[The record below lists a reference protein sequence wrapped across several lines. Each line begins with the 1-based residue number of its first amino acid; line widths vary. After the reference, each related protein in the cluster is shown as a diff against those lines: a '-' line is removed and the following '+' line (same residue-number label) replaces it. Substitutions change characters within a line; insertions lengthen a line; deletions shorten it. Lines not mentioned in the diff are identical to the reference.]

1 MSKPDGP
8 DQSPDYLTSRRG
20 LNVRRLN
27 RMPLVIASGMII
39 LVIGAI
45 GYTYQAKTASAAM
58 NGNTKADQKAEPAN
72 ANAILEKAPV
82 AGEITQATPLLPPPA
97 AEPASQPANVVAPE
111 PAPNPYEEAQYRM
124 WEQQQ
129 QQANQV
135 QDAYRSNWQN
145 ALGASTTVFSG
156 KSAQSPELTASVTK
170 HQGEIETLN
179 NSHYLLSTRVQ
190 ALSPNEVKAGTVI
203 PSVMI
208 SGINSE
214 LPGQLIAQV
223 SENVY
228 DTATGERLLIPQGS
242 RLVGSYENN
251 TVAGQNRVLI
261 AWNRIIYPDAS
272 TLDLGAM
279 AGSDQSG
286 YAGFKDKTDNHTWP
300 TFRNALLL
308 SAITAGI
315 QLSQPQARQGDSA
328 YSGQQVIAGSLGMQM
343 GQLGMGS
350 IQRGMSLPPTL
361 TIRPGYRFNVMVSK
375 DMILPPWRG

>member
-1 MSKPDGP
+1 MTKPDGP
-8 DQSPDYLTSRRG
+8 DQSPDYLSPKRG

-27 RMPLVIASGMII
+27 RMPLVIASGMVI

-45 GYTYQAKTASAAM
+45 GYTYQAKTANAAM
-58 NGNTKADQKAEPAN
+58 GGNPKADRQAEPAN
-72 ANAILEKAPV
+72 AAAILEKAPI

-97 AEPASQPANVVAPE
+97 TDPISQPASVVAPE
-111 PAPNPYEEAQYRM
+111 PSPNPYEEAQARM

-135 QDAYRSNWQN
+135 QDTYRSNWQN

-156 KSAQSPELTASVTK
+156 RSTQTPELTASVTK

-179 NSHYLLSTRVQ
+179 NSHYLLATRVQ
-190 ALSPNEVKAGTVI
+190 ALSPYEVKAGTVI

-214 LPGQLIAQV
+214 LPGQLMAQV
-223 SENVY
+223 SENVF
-228 DTATGERLLIPQGS
+228 DTATGQLLLIPQGS
-242 RLVGSYENN
+242 RLVGAYENN
-251 TVAGQNRVLI
+251 TVAGQHRVLI

-272 TLDLGAM
+272 SLDLGAM
-279 AGSDQSG
+279 TGADQSG
-286 YAGFKDKTDNHTWP
+286 YAGLQDKTNNHTWP

-308 SAITAGI
+308 SAITAGV
-315 QLSQPQARQGDSA
+315 QLSQPQARQGDSS

-375 DMILPPWRG
+375 DLILPPWRG

>member
-1 MSKPDGP
+1 MTKSDGP
-8 DQSPDYLTSRRG
+8 EQSPDYLSSNRH

-27 RMPLVIASGMII
+27 RMPLAIAAGLVI

-45 GYTYQAKTASAAM
+45 GYTYQAKTVNAETALA
-58 NGNTKADQKAEPAN
+58 NKADRQAEPAN
-72 ANAILEKAPV
+72 AKDILDKAPV
-82 AGEITQATPLLPPPA
+82 AGEISQTPPLLPTPLS
-97 AEPASQPANVVAPE
+97 EPIAQPNKVVASE
-111 PAPNPYEEAQYRM
+111 PPSSPYEDAQYRM

-135 QDAYRSNWQN
+135 QEAYRSNWQN

-156 KSAQSPELTASVTK
+156 KNTQSQALTASVSK
-170 HQGEIETLN
+170 HQGEIDSQSN
-179 NSHYLLSTRVQ
+179 PHYLMATRVQ
-190 ALSPNEVKAGTVI
+190 ALSPYEVKAGTVI

-223 SENVY
+223 SENVF
-228 DTATGERLLIPQGS
+228 DTATGQLLLIPQGS
-242 RLVGSYENN
+242 RLIGTYENN
-251 TVAGQNRVLI
+251 TVVGQHRVLI

-272 TLDLGAM
+272 SLDLGAM
-279 AGSDQSG
+279 AGADQGG
-286 YAGFKDKTDNHTWP
+286 YAGFRDKTDNHTWP

-308 SAITAGI
+308 SAITAGV

-328 YSGQQVIAGSLGMQM
+328 YSSQQVIASSLGMQM

-350 IQRGMSLPPTL
+350 IQRGMGLPPTL

>member
-1 MSKPDGP
+1 MTKPDGP
-8 DQSPDYLTSRRG
+8 DQSPDYLSPKRG

-27 RMPLVIASGMII
+27 RMPLAIAAGMVI

-45 GYTYQAKTASAAM
+45 GYTYQAKTASAAID
-58 NGNTKADQKAEPAN
+58 GNTKADRQAEPAN
-72 ANAILEKAPV
+72 AAAILEKAPV
-82 AGEITQATPLLPPPA
+82 AGEITQTAPLLPPPTTEPIA
-97 AEPASQPANVVAPE
+97 QPASAAAPE
-111 PAPNPYEEAQYRM
+111 PPLNPYEEAQARL

-135 QDAYRSNWQN
+135 QDTYRSNWQN

-156 KSAQSPELTASVTK
+156 KSAQTPELTASVTK

-179 NSHYLLSTRVQ
+179 NSHYLLATRVQ
-190 ALSPNEVKAGTVI
+190 ALSPYEVKAGTVI

-214 LPGQLIAQV
+214 LPGQLMAQV
-223 SENVY
+223 SENVF
-228 DTATGERLLIPQGS
+228 DTATGQLLLIPQGS

-251 TVAGQNRVLI
+251 TVVGQHRVLI

-272 TLDLGAM
+272 SLDLGAM
-279 AGSDQSG
+279 AGADQSG
-286 YAGFKDKTDNHTWP
+286 YAGLQDKTNNHSWP

-308 SAITAGI
+308 SAITAGV
-315 QLSQPQARQGDSA
+315 QLSQPQARRGDSA

-350 IQRGMSLPPTL
+350 IQRGMNLPPTL

-375 DMILPPWRG
+375 DLILPPWRG

>member
-1 MSKPDGP
+1 MTKPDGP
-8 DQSPDYLTSRRG
+8 EQSPDSLTPKLG

-27 RMPLVIASGMII
+27 RMPLVIAAGMVI

-58 NGNTKADQKAEPAN
+58 SGNTKADRQAEPAN
-72 ANAILEKAPV
+72 AAAILEKAPV

-97 AEPASQPANVVAPE
+97 TEPISQPASVTASEAP
-111 PAPNPYEEAQYRM
+111 PNPYEEAQARM

-135 QDAYRSNWQN
+135 QDTYRSNWQN
-145 ALGASTTVFSG
+145 ALGAATTVFSG
-156 KSAQSPELTASVTK
+156 KSTQTPELTASVTK
-170 HQGEIETLN
+170 HQVEIETLN
-179 NSHYLLSTRVQ
+179 HSHYLPATRVQ
-190 ALSPNEVKAGTVI
+190 ALSPYEVKAGTVI

-214 LPGQLIAQV
+214 LPGQLMAQV
-223 SENVY
+223 SENVF
-228 DTATGERLLIPQGS
+228 DTATGQLLLIPQGS
-242 RLVGSYENN
+242 RLVGTYENN
-251 TVAGQNRVLI
+251 TVVGQHRVLI

-272 TLDLGAM
+272 SLDLGAM
-279 AGSDQSG
+279 TGADQSG
-286 YAGFKDKTDNHTWP
+286 YAGLQDKTNNHTWP

-308 SAITAGI
+308 SAITAGV